1 MKGKGLIDSDAMPQ
15 SGRHNSLEFIAESLH
30 FSKADNQVGFYIYK
44 LFILWVEPIPSK
56 EKWAWD
62 SLYRNSSIKKKLFVK
77 GRKIPIE
84 KKQKLGEVNDKLTF
98 VR

>member
-30 FSKADNQVGFYIYK
+30 FSKADNQVGFYE

-56 EKWAWD
+56 EKWALASLDINPFYD
-62 SLYRNSSIKKKLFVK
+62 SYIL
-77 GRKIPIE
+77 
-84 KKQKLGEVNDKLTF
+84 
-98 VR
+98 